1 MSYEEL
7 SLSGFL
13 KEMKEASSGFH
24 PRKFCFVLGAGASKS
39 SGIKSGQ
46 ELVNIWD
53 KELLER
59 NEKNYLSWKKRLNI
73 TEENKYSFYSQ
84 YYEERFKRH
93 PLDGYNYLEKLMEH
107 AKPSVGYVM
116 LSHLLSQTIHNVVIT
131 TNFDHLTE
139 DAVNYYAQ
147 AIPLIIG
154 HEALAHYISKQ
165 INRPTIIK
173 IHHDLLFDPK
183 NRADELET
191 LHENWKRALGIIF
204 TEYHPVFIGYAG
216 NDNSLMDFL
225 VDNSEKFLS
234 NEWACPYW
242 MIYRTDKVGGKVLEF
257 LQNSN
262 GYLIRHNGFDEVLYL
277 LGAAFDYKLP
287 TNEEFL
293 KDAQKRFQA
302 LSNAIDEFTEKSSS
316 GKKAVQNEDDSE
328 NRSAEDS
335 EIDQAI
341 QQITDP
347 AEMQRMHRE
356 AVRLHNAGEY
366 EKALEIRRELVKINP
381 ENAVYHNSLGITLH
395 RMKRYEESAAAKR
408 KAVELEPNTAVY
420 HDNLSAALHCMG
432 HYEEA
437 LSETEKAIELEPDNA
452 RYYDSLGITLHA
464 MKHYE
469 EAAEAKRKAVELEP
483 NNAEYYDSL
492 GRTLHT
498 MKHYEEAAEAKRKAV
513 ELEPGNAE
521 YHDSLSITLHR
532 MGRYEEA
539 LKETEK
545 AIELAPDN
553 AEYYDS
559 LGITLHAMKH
569 YEEAAEAKR
578 KAVKLAP
585 DNAEY
590 YNSLG
595 ITLHAMGRYKEAAEA
610 KKKAVE
616 LDPQNANYKESLD
629 RTLQEME
636 K

>member
-381 ENAVYHNSLGITLH
+381 ENAVYHNSLGVTLH
-395 RMKRYEESAAAKR
+395 RMKRYEEAAAAKR

-437 LSETEKAIELEPDNA
+437 LSETEKAIELA
-452 RYYDSLGITLHA
+452 
-464 MKHYE
+464 
-469 EAAEAKRKAVELEP
+469 P

-539 LKETEK
+539 LKETQK
-545 AIELAPDN
+545 AIELAPKN

-559 LGITLHAMKH
+559 LGRTLHAMKR
-569 YEEAAEAKR
+569 YEEAAVAKQ
-578 KAVKLAP
+578 KAVKLEPDNAEYHESLSVTLHRMKRYEEAFQETQKAIELAP

-616 LDPQNANYKESLD
+616 LAPKNANYKESLD

>member
-483 NNAEYYDSL
+483 DNAEYHDSLSTTLHRMERYEEALQETKKAIELEPDNARYYDSL
-492 GRTLHT
+492 GRTLNVT
-498 MKHYEEAAEAKRKAV
+498 KRYEEAAVAKQKAV
-513 ELEPGNAE
+513 KLE
-521 YHDSLSITLHR
+521 
-532 MGRYEEA
+532 
-539 LKETEK
+539 
-545 AIELAPDN
+545 PDN
-553 AEYYDS
+553 AEYHES
-559 LGITLHAMKH
+559 LSVTLHRMKR
-569 YEEAAEAKR
+569 YEEAFQETQ
-578 KAVKLAP
+578 KAIELEP

>member
-483 NNAEYYDSL
+483 
-492 GRTLHT
+492 
-498 MKHYEEAAEAKRKAV
+498 
-513 ELEPGNAE
+513 GNAE

>member
-234 NEWACPYW
+234 NEWDCPYW

-483 NNAEYYDSL
+483 DNAEYHDSLSTTLHRMERYEEALQETKKAIELEPDNARYYDSL
-492 GRTLHT
+492 GRTLNVT
-498 MKHYEEAAEAKRKAV
+498 KRYEEAAVAKQKAV
-513 ELEPGNAE
+513 KLE
-521 YHDSLSITLHR
+521 
-532 MGRYEEA
+532 
-539 LKETEK
+539 
-545 AIELAPDN
+545 PDN
-553 AEYYDS
+553 AEYHES
-559 LGITLHAMKH
+559 LSVTLHRMKR
-569 YEEAAEAKR
+569 YEEAFQETQ
-578 KAVKLAP
+578 KAIELEP